1 MLKELSI
8 AVVLTILF
16 SVGVGVLF
24 VRTIIEMIEMFFNG
38 EIESKEPVAARDRQA
53 K

>member
-1 MLKELSI
+1 MFKELSMAI
-8 AVVLTILF
+8 FLTILF

-24 VRTIIEMIEMFFNG
+24 VRTIIEMIELFFNG
-38 EIESKEPVAARDRQA
+38 DGSNQFSARNKHQ